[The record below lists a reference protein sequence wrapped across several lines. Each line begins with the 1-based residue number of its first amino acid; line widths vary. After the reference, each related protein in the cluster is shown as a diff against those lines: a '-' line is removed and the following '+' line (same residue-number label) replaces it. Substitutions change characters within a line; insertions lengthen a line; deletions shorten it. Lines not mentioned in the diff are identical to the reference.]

1 MRSPIKLN
9 RSALTAFLLAGLP
22 AAAIAAPPAV
32 LDRVPANADVVV
44 AVQQVN
50 DFLADL
56 DQINR
61 ILGANSN
68 PGLMFATA
76 MVRGMPGI
84 DLDGAAAFVIDL
96 PDNPDAMA
104 APVVIALLPVKDF
117 DALTQG
123 RAPVDGVVQLPM
135 PDAEVFAR
143 DLGNGL
149 AAVSDNADAVRAFDA
164 TKGRL
169 KDHTARV
176 GGAGG
181 RLVSS
186 AEVSIIANAD
196 ALRPILNAGIAG
208 MAEQGQMVALM
219 GGEQA
224 AVGFN
229 SLTSLVTAAV
239 RDLNAGVLGLTIND
253 AGMSYDMAMQFKP
266 ESQSAAFFAGAGSTK
281 GLLEKLPTQRYLF
294 AAALDTSSPTFAK
307 VAEAVGNWTKS
318 MPEEMRRQTSN
329 FGQLSMADLARFTTG
344 TSFVMGTPP
353 GLMGGG
359 LFTNTTQYIRAADPA
374 AYTGAVVEGLNAAN
388 GQSTQGV
395 TLNTTVTPKAI
406 TVDDTAMTAYGVTM
420 QMDPQAMGGG
430 MGAMGGIDPS
440 MVTQMIFG
448 PNGGPAGY
456 LATVDGGVVQT
467 LSQGPD
473 LTRRALAAAKGDAG
487 LGTSDRIKRVA
498 ASLQEG
504 RLAELYIGVDEI
516 MNTVG
521 PTLMM
526 FGALPDFKPMDAID
540 PIGLSLATDNAGFAG
555 RVHIPMSAF
564 KAISAYIPAA
574 AQGGQDNDDQGFD
587 F

>member
-1 MRSPIKLN
+1 MRSPTKLT

-32 LDRVPANADVVV
+32 LDRVPANADVVI

-61 ILGANSN
+61 VLGQNAN
-68 PGLMFATA
+68 PGLNFATA
-76 MVRGMPGI
+76 MVRGMPGM
-84 DLDGAAAFVIDL
+84 DLDGSAVFVIDL
-96 PDNPDAMA
+96 PADPNGMDQ
-104 APVVIALLPVKDF
+104 PVVVALLPVKDF
-117 DALTQG
+117 EALTQG
-123 RAPVDGVVQLPM
+123 REAVDGVVQLPL

-143 DLGNGL
+143 DLGGGHV
-149 AAVSDNADAVRAFDA
+149 AVSDNADAVRAFDA

-181 RLVSS
+181 RLVSGS
-186 AEVSIIANAD
+186 EVSIIANAD
-196 ALRPILNAGIAG
+196 ALRPMLDAGLAG
-208 MAEQGQMVALM
+208 MREQGQMVALM

-224 AVGFN
+224 AVSFN

-239 RDLNAGVLGLTIND
+239 RDLNAGVLGLTITD
-253 AGMSYDMAMQFKP
+253 AGMTYDMAMQFKP
-266 ESQSAAFFAGAGSTK
+266 DSESAAYFAAKGSTA
-281 GLLEKLPTQRYLF
+281 GLLEKLPSQRYMF
-294 AAALDTSSPTFAK
+294 AAALDTSAPTFAK
-307 VAEAVGNWTKS
+307 IAQGVEAWTNAL
-318 MPEEMRRQTSN
+318 PEEMRQQASN
-329 FGQLSMADLARFTTG
+329 FGQVSLTDLSRLSTG

-359 LFTNTTQYIRAADPA
+359 LFSNTTQYIRSADPT
-374 AYTGAVVEGLNAAN
+374 AYTVAVVESLNTAN
-388 GQSTQGV
+388 GQSAQGV
-395 TLNTTVTPKAI
+395 TLSTSVTPKAI

-430 MGAMGGIDPS
+430 MGMGAVDPT

-448 PNGGPAGY
+448 PTGGPAGY
-456 LATVDGGVVQT
+456 IATVDGGVVQT

-473 LTRRALAAAKGDAG
+473 LTRRAVAAAKAGAG
-487 LGTSDRIKRVA
+487 LGTDERVKRVGA
-498 ASLQEG
+498 NLQEG
-504 RLAELYIGVDEI
+504 RFAEIYIGVDEI

-526 FGALPDFKPMDAID
+526 FGALPDFQPMDAID
-540 PIGLSLATDNAGFAG
+540 PIGLSLAADSGGFAG
-555 RVHIPMSAF
+555 RIHLPMSAI
-564 KAISAYIPAA
+564 KAISTFIPAGA
-574 AQGGQDNDDQGFD
+574 GAPAGGDDQGFD

>member
-1 MRSPIKLN
+1 MRSPIKST

-22 AAAIAAPPAV
+22 AAAVAAPPAV
-32 LDRVPANADVVV
+32 LDRVPADADVVI

-50 DFLADL
+50 DFLSDL

-61 ILGANSN
+61 VLGQNAN
-68 PGLMFATA
+68 PGLNFATA
-76 MVRGMPGI
+76 MVRGMPGM
-84 DLDGAAAFVIDL
+84 DLDGSAVFVIDL
-96 PDNPDAMA
+96 PADPDAMA
-104 APVVIALLPVKDF
+104 EPVLVALLPVSDF
-117 DALTQG
+117 EALTQG
-123 RAPVDGVVQLPM
+123 REAVDGVVQLPL
-135 PDAEVFAR
+135 PEAEVFAR
-143 DLGNGL
+143 DLGGGHV
-149 AAVSDNADAVRAFDA
+149 AVSDNAEAVRSFDA

-181 RLVSS
+181 RLVSGS
-186 AEVSIIANAD
+186 EVSIIANAD
-196 ALRPILNAGIAG
+196 ALRPMLDAGLAG
-208 MAEQGQMVALM
+208 MREQGQMVAMM

-229 SLTSLVTAAV
+229 SLTSVVTAAV
-239 RDLNAGVLGLTIND
+239 RDLNAGVLGLSVSD
-253 AGMSYDMAMQFKP
+253 EGMTYDFAMQFKP
-266 ESQSAAFFAGAGSTK
+266 DSEAAGFFAADGSTA
-281 GLLEKLPTQRYLF
+281 GLLEKLPSQRYLI

-307 VAEAVGNWTKS
+307 IAQAVDAWTKS
-318 MPEEMRRQTSN
+318 LPAEMQQQGSN
-329 FGQLSMADLARFTTG
+329 FGQLTFADLARLSTG

-359 LFTNTTQYIRAADPA
+359 LFTNTTQYVRSADPT
-374 AYTGAVVEGLNAAN
+374 AYTVAVVESLNTAN
-388 GQSTQGV
+388 GQSAQGV
-395 TLNTTVTPKAI
+395 TLSTSVTPKAI

-430 MGAMGGIDPS
+430 MGMGGVDPT

-456 LATVDGGVVQT
+456 LAAVDGGVIQT

-473 LTRRALAAAKGDAG
+473 LTRRAVAAAKAGNG
-487 LGTSDRIKRVA
+487 LGSNERVQRVGKG
-498 ASLQEG
+498 LQEN
-504 RLAELYIGVDEI
+504 RFAEIYIGVDEI

-526 FGALPDFKPMDAID
+526 FGAIPDFQPMDAID
-540 PIGLSLATDNAGFAG
+540 PIGLSLAADVGGIAG
-555 RVHIPMSAF
+555 RIHVPMSAV
-564 KAISAYIPAA
+564 KAISALVPADA
-574 AQGGQDNDDQGFD
+574 GAPAGNQNDGFD